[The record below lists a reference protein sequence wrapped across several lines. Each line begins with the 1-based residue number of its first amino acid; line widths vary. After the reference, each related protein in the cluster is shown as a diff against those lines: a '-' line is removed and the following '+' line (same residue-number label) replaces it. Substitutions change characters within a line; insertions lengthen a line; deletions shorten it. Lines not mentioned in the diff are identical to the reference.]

1 MKIRDILCPLY
12 SGTRLIVQQW
22 CKNEDKPFSIYDG
35 EAEMLPYWIADM
47 DISSDCMD
55 AEGDAVVID
64 ATPDK
69 KRKQVN
75 NKQSALDALSE
86 EEVLVGLAGF
96 LYHYDVGTIHDEQYD
111 DDEWKKVF
119 LPVIEYV
126 EKRVGEM
133 LFSERMSKFYQEKE
147 SGTFQNGNNHGTT
160 SKTETVGEHV
170 S

>member
-22 CKNEDKPFSIYDG
+22 CKSEDKPFSIYDG

-47 DISSDCMD
+47 EITCDCMGAD
-55 AEGDAVVID
+55 GDAVVID

-75 NKQSALDALSE
+75 NNQSALDALSE

-96 LYHYDVGTIHDEQYD
+96 LYHYDVGTIHEEQFSE
-111 DDEWKKVF
+111 DEWQKVF
-119 LPVIEYV
+119 GPMMEYV

-133 LFSERMSKFYQEKE
+133 LFSERMSKFYKE
-147 SGTFQNGNNHGTT
+147 EAGAVLKQAAERKEA
-160 SKTETVGEHV
+160 SK
-170 S
+170 